1 MESPYELVMPKEEI
15 MTYCPT
21 DYKYRL
27 SAFFILMVLLIAS
40 PIGHAQ
46 SIAQQQPVSDP
57 VADYIDAIDQVE
69 AEYSAYSTELSDLY
83 LGLGKLLYSRQSY
96 QEARQ
101 AFQRGMQVERVN
113 YGLNSISQGPYLLS
127 IADAESYLGNW
138 DESQKALDNLYNIH
152 EAKHGE
158 NSVEMLPVLDQMM
171 SWYLDSYA
179 ERTPAGGYSSLVVTE
194 RIAMRMHYIMDRE
207 LPLDHPDA
215 ADRYRRLGYLQY
227 FIANHIKQHGEPS
240 ASGLSIST
248 GSSVRSS
255 DDTTS
260 HMHFRRGKI
269 ALERVVESL
278 VQQEENNEIDQALAL
293 AELGD
298 WYLVFGQRFSA
309 QEAYQL
315 AYDVL
320 ENTEQPEQIRE
331 QLFGQPQVIAFKMD
345 REPVPTEPNENQLQ
359 LNMVVSSFGVPQ
371 KIKMVS
377 PDAGLS
383 KEQLMALRKKVRQQR
398 YRPRLEAGLTQEA
411 QHTIILNNPM
421 LSE

>member
-1 MESPYELVMPKEEI
+1 MSTNAFTTKIPLRF
-15 MTYCPT
+15 
-21 DYKYRL
+21 KYSL
-27 SAFFILMVLLIAS
+27 FTFFVISAFAVLSTA
-40 PIGHAQ
+40 GYAQ
-46 SIAQQQPVSDP
+46 KIVEQQPVSDP
-57 VADYIDAIDQVE
+57 VEDYIDAINNVE

-83 LGLGKLLYSRQSY
+83 LGLGKSLYSRQSY
-96 QEARQ
+96 ADARQ
-101 AFQRGMQVERVN
+101 AFQRGMQIERVN
-113 YGLNSISQGPYLLS
+113 YGLDSLSQAPYLLS
-127 IADAESYLGNW
+127 IADTESYMGNW
-138 DESQKALDNLYNIH
+138 DESQKALENLYSINTK
-152 EAKHGE
+152 AYGA
-158 NSVEMLPVLDQMM
+158 NDVRMLPVLDQMLD
-171 SWYLDSYA
+171 WYMTSYDDRSA
-179 ERTPAGGYSSLVVTE
+179 NGGYANLVVSE
-194 RIAMRMHYIMDRE
+194 RIAMRMHHILETDVS
-207 LPLDHPDA
+207 LDDPEA
-215 ADRYRRLGYLQY
+215 PDRYRRLGYLQY